1 MTQPVIL
8 VAREPRSGFGRVVKW
23 GFWLFQLLM
32 LAVTLGTC
40 ATVLPYARSDDPE
53 VAAGAAMFGLATI
66 GVAWLAWPIG
76 TILLGILLLATRGR
90 RRLVQLPPAPPPHVP
105 PPGPAP
111 HRPGGSVP
119 RTGGS
124 GDPPGVS
131 STGP

>member
-40 ATVLPYARSDDPE
+40 ATVLPYASSEDPE
-53 VAAGAAMFGLATI
+53 VAAGAAMFGFATLGI
-66 GVAWLAWPIG
+66 AWVAWPIG
-76 TILLGILLLATRGR
+76 TIILGILLLATRGR
-90 RRLVQLPPAPPPHVP
+90 RRLVQLPPASPE
-105 PPGPAP
+105 PAATQR
-111 HRPGGSVP
+111 RPGGSVP
-119 RTGGS
+119 PTGGS
-124 GDPPGVS
+124 GGPPGVS